1 MLSIRLIPL
10 FTGLLPIL
18 AVHTTYLV
26 SASEGYVAWCFPYI
40 ESCTSISAT
49 GRYVSAF
56 FIFKGTM
63 IPAAA
68 LQMMYW
74 VLTYKWLVTLGDRL
88 LTAKSIM
95 FVGII
100 AAIFLVIYTV
110 ALGAAGDEF
119 RLQRRIGIIVYFAF
133 TFLAQL
139 LLTWR
144 VGKLQRQEPSLP
156 LLVAICYFLL
166 GTGLLTLVL
175 DITLENYAEYED
187 AFEWVFALVFH
198 VFFLVTWKTWQN
210 TGFSVILKARR

>member
-1 MLSIRLIPL
+1 MSIRLIPL

-40 ESCTSISAT
+40 ESCASISAT
-49 GRYVSAF
+49 GRYGSAF
-56 FIFKGTM
+56 FIFKATV

-68 LQMMYW
+68 LQMVYW
-74 VLTYKWLVTLGDRL
+74 VLTYQWLKTLGDRL
-88 LTAKSIM
+88 LAAKTIM

-100 AAIFLVIYTV
+100 AAIFLIVYTI

-119 RLQRRIGIIVYFAF
+119 RLQRRIGITVYFAF

-144 VGKLQRQEPSLP
+144 VGLLRRQAQPV
-156 LLVAICYFLL
+156 LVAICYFLL

-175 DITLENYAEYED
+175 NITFDNYAEYEN
-187 AFEWVFALVFH
+187 AFEWVFALVIQ

-210 TGFSVILKARR
+210 TGFSVILKQG

>member
-18 AVHTTYLV
+18 VVHTTYLV

-49 GRYVSAF
+49 GRQGTAF
-56 FIFKGTM
+56 FIFKATM

-68 LQMMYW
+68 LQMIYW
-74 VLTYKWLVTLGDRL
+74 VLTDRWLKTLGDGL
-88 LTAKSIM
+88 LPARVIM
-95 FVGII
+95 FLGIT

-110 ALGAAGDEF
+110 ALGASGDEF
-119 RLQRRIGIIVYFAF
+119 RLQRRIGIIIYFTF

-144 VGKLQRQEPSLP
+144 VGLLRRQDASLP
-156 LLVAICYFLL
+156 LLRMICYLLL
-166 GTGLLTLVL
+166 GTGLLTLLL
-175 DITLENYAEYED
+175 DSSIDNYAEYEN
-187 AFEWVFALVFH
+187 AFEWLFALVIH
-198 VFFLVTWKTWQN
+198 IFFLVTWKTWRN
-210 TGFSVILKARR
+210 TGFSVITRARP

>member
-10 FTGLLPIL
+10 FAGLLPIL
-18 AVHTTYLV
+18 AVHVAYLV

-40 ESCTSISAT
+40 DSCTSISAI
-49 GRYVSAF
+49 GRHGSAF
-56 FIFKGTM
+56 FIFKGTI

-74 VLTYKWLVTLGDRL
+74 VLTYRWLKTLGDRPL
-88 LTAKSIM
+88 PAKTIM

-110 ALGAAGDEF
+110 ALGAAGDVF
-119 RLQRRIGIIVYFAF
+119 RLQRRIGVIVYFAF

-144 VGKLQRQEPSLP
+144 LGKLKRQDPTRP
-156 LLVAICYFLL
+156 ILLAICYFFM
-166 GTGLLTLVL
+166 GTALVTLVL
-175 DITLENYAEYED
+175 DITIDNYAEYRD
-187 AFEWVFALVFH
+187 AFEWVLALAIH

-210 TGFSVILKARR
+210 TGFDGVLKARP